1 MSTPADSAPG
11 RMMSVSLKD
20 KPIAYYSYMP
30 FLEHGGIFV
39 PTNDEFK
46 MGEEVLLV
54 LELFDNPE
62 KFFLRTRGRDLARVQ
77 AAHDALADARR
88 QVLAAV
94 PREWALAEVER
105 ADLSRFLFARED
117 LVLVIGQDGLVAN
130 AAKYLTG
137 QLVVGVDPGGG
148 RSRAP
153 AQSGPPPSCGTS
165 PAGGSRAPR
174 KSPWCGPRP
183 TTARS
188 SPPSTRSS
196 WATPGTSRRAT
207 C

>member
-39 PTNDEFK
+39 PTNDELK

-94 PREWALAEVER
+94 PPTA
-105 ADLSRFLFARED
+105 SRKA
-117 LVLVIGQDGLVAN
+117 
-130 AAKYLTG
+130 
-137 QLVVGVDPGGG
+137 
-148 RSRAP
+148 
-153 AQSGPPPSCGTS
+153 
-165 PAGGSRAPR
+165 
-174 KSPWCGPRP
+174 
-183 TTARS
+183 
-188 SPPSTRSS
+188 
-196 WATPGTSRRAT
+196 
-207 C
+207 

>member
-62 KFFLRTRGRDLARVQ
+62 KFFLRTRV
-77 AAHDALADARR
+77 
-88 QVLAAV
+88 V
-94 PREWALAEVER
+94 WIN
-105 ADLSRFLFARED
+105 LSRTTN
-117 LVLVIGQDGLVAN
+117 GQPQGVGLR
-130 AAKYLTG
+130 
-137 QLVVGVDPGGG
+137 D
-148 RSRAP
+148 
-153 AQSGPPPSCGTS
+153 
-165 PAGGSRAPR
+165 R
-174 KSPWCGPRP
+174 KSVV
-183 TTARS
+183 
-188 SPPSTRSS
+188 
-196 WATPGTSRRAT
+196 
-207 C
+207 